1 MQKSAWVASL
11 DLLGRSDPRLF
22 VREIEKRSSDLCKR
36 MQVASAAA
44 ATHRCDQLWRRVK
57 IAVPGAAVVSRPFS
71 LLPFDV
77 FVPRFPFFPN
87 LSTPL
92 SLSLSPSFRFIRR
105 RASSFRKLRDMGGK
119 RRNGR
124 SPMMFMNERSCDC
137 APSNWLPKVVH
148 GFEGYF
154 LSLSLSNLV
163 SKIAFDWISRG
174 IPWLVCFFWMKY
186 PRPGNR
192 LIFQEIVETNRS
204 LIQIILIYKPTI
216 FLS

>member
-71 LLPFDV
+71 LLSFDV

-87 LSTPL
+87 LSTLL
-92 SLSLSPSFRFIRR
+92 SLSLSSSFRFIRR

-154 LSLSLSNLV
+154 LSLSL
-163 SKIAFDWISRG
+163 FPIS
-174 IPWLVCFFWMKY
+174 
-186 PRPGNR
+186 
-192 LIFQEIVETNRS
+192 S
-204 LIQIILIYKPTI
+204 LK
-216 FLS
+216 

>member
-87 LSTPL
+87 LFTISLSLSLVSLYSSTSILFSQVTGHGGEEAKRKEPDDVYEWAVLRLCTVQLTAESGPRIRRLLPL
-92 SLSLSPSFRFIRR
+92 SLSFQ
-105 RASSFRKLRDMGGK
+105 
-119 RRNGR
+119 
-124 SPMMFMNERSCDC
+124 
-137 APSNWLPKVVH
+137 
-148 GFEGYF
+148 
-154 LSLSLSNLV
+154 
-163 SKIAFDWISRG
+163 SR
-174 IPWLVCFFWMKY
+174 L
-186 PRPGNR
+186 
-192 LIFQEIVETNRS
+192 
-204 LIQIILIYKPTI
+204 
-216 FLS
+216 

>member
-87 LSTPL
+87 LSFL
-92 SLSLSPSFRFIRR
+92 SLSLPRFALFVDEHPLF
-105 RASSFRKLRDMGGK
+105 ASYGTWGGK

-154 LSLSLSNLV
+154 LSLSL
-163 SKIAFDWISRG
+163 FPIS
-174 IPWLVCFFWMKY
+174 
-186 PRPGNR
+186 
-192 LIFQEIVETNRS
+192 S
-204 LIQIILIYKPTI
+204 LK
-216 FLS
+216 